1 MRERDIY
8 TAGTAKSSTLNQPKN
23 PGCPILRAF
32 AKGGMYTAS
41 TTKVPP
47 RKPKFAYARAGHIH
61 RRHSKVFH
69 SQPTQKPRVPHPS
82 RLCEGWDCKTVR
94 HPALF
99 FRTSPGTVI
108 STGVVP
114 IVNGGAKKSASRPP
128 SFAASPLRHHPD
140 VHKNHAIDHVLST
153 FLQSKNHTSSS
164 QTPEETARQTKGSPE
179 KPKTHHNPPQLTTKT
194 EDSFYPQPSG
204 PS

>member
-1 MRERDIY
+1 MRAWDIHRRHREVFHSQPNQKPRVPHPSRLCE
-8 TAGTAKSSTLNQPKN
+8 GWDLNRQHHQ
-23 PGCPILRAF
+23 
-32 AKGGMYTAS
+32 
-41 TTKVPP
+41 VPP
-47 RKPKFAYARAGHIH
+47 RKPKSAYARAGHIH